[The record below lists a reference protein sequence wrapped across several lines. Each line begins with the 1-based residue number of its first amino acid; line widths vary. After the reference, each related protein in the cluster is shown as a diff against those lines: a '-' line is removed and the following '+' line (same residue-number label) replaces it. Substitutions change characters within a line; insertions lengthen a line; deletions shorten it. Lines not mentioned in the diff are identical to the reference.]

1 MNKTRQSL
9 FKEVIV
15 VLSLIVLAFG
25 IRLFFLQ
32 FKQAIGTDS
41 YFYLTC
47 GKNLIEGK
55 GFVNM
60 DGSAHLTF
68 APLASFIIGVFYL
81 ITNNLELSGRLVS
94 VLFGSLL
101 ILPVYLIAK
110 TMRDT
115 KIAVLTSVFSVFYPG
130 LINISTQVGS
140 DSLYSFLLAWL
151 VYYFWKALNKKD
163 RDWVYF
169 VYVGALLGLCYLT
182 RAVGLIYFFIIILW
196 LITFF
201 LIKRINFIHAAKNI
215 FVCLF
220 AFVAIA
226 SPYFYFTYRHT
237 GTVSLSPNAGI
248 WLNMDVSKSE
258 EEIEIAKTS
267 ITGKEQYKTDNS
279 FNLMSYFIKYP
290 KAFSL
295 RVIKNNLLYYKKV
308 VPKEFTPLI
317 LIFLG
322 LGILGL
328 VFNKER
334 FFKDVFIVSLF
345 FPVSFQILWNLE
357 PRYLI
362 PLMPYAMIFV
372 ASGLYYLKDN
382 FLNTVEIS
390 KRLRS
395 AIFLLMAG
403 IIIALFFLSSI
414 NSVILNSNDG
424 TIEHK
429 KAGLWL
435 KNFDHSHFVVMARKP
450 YVSFYSEGLWVCLP
464 YADYSEIIRYAKKN
478 NIKYLVIDELSIL
491 KLRPQLAFLLDENKA
506 TSDLKLIYK
515 DHSSGRLIIIYQ
527 LL

>member
-1 MNKTRQSL
+1 
-9 FKEVIV
+9 
-15 VLSLIVLAFG
+15 
-25 IRLFFLQ
+25 
-32 FKQAIGTDS
+32 
-41 YFYLTC
+41 
-47 GKNLIEGK
+47 
-55 GFVNM
+55 
-60 DGSAHLTF
+60 
-68 APLASFIIGVFYL
+68 
-81 ITNNLELSGRLVS
+81 
-94 VLFGSLL
+94 
-101 ILPVYLIAK
+101 
-110 TMRDT
+110 
-115 KIAVLTSVFSVFYPG
+115 
-130 LINISTQVGS
+130 
-140 DSLYSFLLAWL
+140 
-151 VYYFWKALNKKD
+151 
-163 RDWVYF
+163 
-169 VYVGALLGLCYLT
+169 
-182 RAVGLIYFFIIILW
+182 
-196 LITFF
+196 
-201 LIKRINFIHAAKNI
+201 
-215 FVCLF
+215 
-220 AFVAIA
+220 
-226 SPYFYFTYRHT
+226 
-237 GTVSLSPNAGI
+237 
-248 WLNMDVSKSE
+248 
-258 EEIEIAKTS
+258 
-267 ITGKEQYKTDNS
+267 
-279 FNLMSYFIKYP
+279 
-290 KAFSL
+290 
-295 RVIKNNLLYYKKV
+295 
-308 VPKEFTPLI
+308 
-317 LIFLG
+317 IFLG

-328 VFNKER
+328 VFKKER